1 MLLAVRLQNAKLFF
15 EADQRAGVAGRCGG
29 GWTSRSTGFE
39 PSASEFILGA
49 AAMIAATRS
58 AALAQMMPSAGRSAG
73 SIAQLSE
80 PFLDNHLDDLSA
92 VFLESLRRISDE
104 RAAAG
109 AESNDGSLP
118 RIAVPT

>member
-39 PSASEFILGA
+39 PSASELILGA

-80 PFLDNHLDDLSA
+80 SFLDLLNHLDDLSA

-104 RAAAG
+104 SRRRG
-109 AESNDGSLP
+109 
-118 RIAVPT
+118 

>member
-1 MLLAVRLQNAKLFF
+1 
-15 EADQRAGVAGRCGG
+15 
-29 GWTSRSTGFE
+29 
-39 PSASEFILGA
+39 
-49 AAMIAATRS
+49 MIAATRS

-80 PFLDNHLDDLSA
+80 SFLDLLNHLDDLSA

-118 RIAVPT
+118 RNAVPT